1 MPDVRLICYTPPA
14 RRLEIRTFFSRAA
27 DGVAVLA
34 AAGCMRGSAGSA
46 PAAAELYEACAGCHG
61 PTGQGNVALGAPR
74 IAGLPAWYVDSQLK
88 RFQDG
93 LRGKHPDDVEG
104 LRMRAMSRQMLTPA
118 ETAAVSAHVAALPS
132 VVNAGVLASADKSA
146 GEKIFPTCAACH
158 GMKGEGNEQVK
169 APPLAGIDDWY
180 AELQLK
186 KFRAGVRGK
195 APNDTVGPI
204 MQTMSMTIP
213 ADAVDDLAA
222 YVHSL
227 TK

>member
-1 MPDVRLICYTPPA
+1 MGL
-14 RRLEIRTFFSRAA
+14 RTFFFRAA
-27 DGVAVLA
+27 AFVAVLA
-34 AAGCMRGSAGSA
+34 AGGCMRGSAGTP
-46 PAAAELYEACAGCHG
+46 PAGATLYEACAGCHG
-61 PTGQGNVALGAPR
+61 PAGQGNVALGAPR
-74 IAGLPAWYVDSQLK
+74 IAGMPAWYVAAQIK

-104 LRMRAMSRQMLTPA
+104 LRMRAMSRQMLSDA
-118 ETAAVSAHVAALPS
+118 ETAAVAGYVAGLAPVTNPGL
-132 VVNAGVLASADKSA
+132 LASADKSA

-158 GMKGEGNEQVK
+158 GVKGEGNEQVK

-186 KFRAGVRGK
+186 KFRSGIRGK
-195 APNDTVGPI
+195 APNDPVGPI

-227 TK
+227 SK